1 MLEVCQALAA
11 QASVDLAALDSVDLV
26 VLVAALVVALVAL
39 VLVALVAL
47 VSVDLVDLALVVLVA
62 AHPALVALA
71 DLADRASVDLSV
83 HVVLIS
89 KSGSILGSEVLHDA
103 HRVDPQGSEGRASI
117 FQKVVGAEFG
127 VDDNDRR
134 VERFGGLVTDERL
147 RFFRQHAGVENH

>member
-1 MLEVCQALAA
+1 MLEACQALAA
-11 QASVDLAALDSVDLV
+11 QASVDLAVLVLAVLVLAALDSVDPDSVDLV
-26 VLVAALVVALVAL
+26 VLVAA
-39 VLVALVAL
+39 
-47 VSVDLVDLALVVLVA
+47 
-62 AHPALVALA
+62 HPALA
-71 DLADRASVDLSV
+71 DLAVRASVDLSV

-89 KSGSILGSEVLHDA
+89 KSGSIPLGSEVLHDA

-127 VDDNDRR
+127 VDDNDRC

>member
-1 MLEVCQALAA
+1 MLEACQALAA
-11 QASVDLAALDSVDLV
+11 QASVDLAALDSVDLD
-26 VLVAALVVALVAL
+26 
-39 VLVALVAL
+39 
-47 VSVDLVDLALVVLVA
+47 SVDLVVLVA

-71 DLADRASVDLSV
+71 LVPLVVALADLAVRASVDLSV

-89 KSGSILGSEVLHDA
+89 KSGSIPLGSEVLHDA

-127 VDDNDRR
+127 VDDNDRC

>member
-1 MLEVCQALAA
+1 MLEACQALAA
-11 QASVDLAALDSVDLV
+11 QASVDLAVLVLAALDSVDPD
-26 VLVAALVVALVAL
+26 
-39 VLVALVAL
+39 
-47 VSVDLVDLALVVLVA
+47 SVDLVVLVA

-71 DLADRASVDLSV
+71 LVALAALAALAVRASVDLSV

-89 KSGSILGSEVLHDA
+89 KSGSIPLGSEVLHDA

-127 VDDNDRR
+127 VDDNDRC

>member
-1 MLEVCQALAA
+1 MLEACQALAA
-11 QASVDLAALDSVDLV
+11 QASVDLAVLVLAAPDSVALDSVD
-26 VLVAALVVALVAL
+26 
-39 VLVALVAL
+39 
-47 VSVDLVDLALVVLVA
+47 LVVLVA

-71 DLADRASVDLSV
+71 VRASVDLSV

-89 KSGSILGSEVLHDA
+89 KSGSIPLGSEVLHDA

-127 VDDNDRR
+127 VDDNDRC

>member
-1 MLEVCQALAA
+1 MDLA
-11 QASVDLAALDSVDLV
+11 VLVLAALDSVDPD
-26 VLVAALVVALVAL
+26 
-39 VLVALVAL
+39 
-47 VSVDLVDLALVVLVA
+47 SVDLVVLVA

-71 DLADRASVDLSV
+71 LVALAALALVALAVRASVDLSV

-89 KSGSILGSEVLHDA
+89 KSGSIPLGSEVLHDA

-127 VDDNDRR
+127 VDDNDRC

>member
-1 MLEVCQALAA
+1 MLEACQALAA
-11 QASVDLAALDSVDLV
+11 LASVDLAAPDSVDPD
-26 VLVAALVVALVAL
+26 
-39 VLVALVAL
+39 
-47 VSVDLVDLALVVLVA
+47 SVDLVVLVA

-71 DLADRASVDLSV
+71 LVALAALALVALAVRASVDLSV

-89 KSGSILGSEVLHDA
+89 KSGSIPLGSEVLHDA
-103 HRVDPQGSEGRASI
+103 HRVDPQGSKGRASI

>member
-1 MLEVCQALAA
+1 MDLA
-11 QASVDLAALDSVDLV
+11 VLDLAAPDSVDPD
-26 VLVAALVVALVAL
+26 
-39 VLVALVAL
+39 
-47 VSVDLVDLALVVLVA
+47 SVDLVVLVA

-71 DLADRASVDLSV
+71 LVPLVVALVVALAVRASVDLASVALEALADLAVRASVDLSV

-89 KSGSILGSEVLHDA
+89 KSGSIPLGSEVLHDA

>member
-1 MLEVCQALAA
+1 MLEACQALAA
-11 QASVDLAALDSVDLV
+11 QASVDLAVLVLAALDSVDPD
-26 VLVAALVVALVAL
+26 
-39 VLVALVAL
+39 
-47 VSVDLVDLALVVLVA
+47 SVDLVVLVA

-71 DLADRASVDLSV
+71 LVPLVVALADLAVRASVDLSV

-89 KSGSILGSEVLHDA
+89 QSGSIPLGSEVLHDA

-127 VDDNDRR
+127 VDDNDRC

>member
-1 MLEVCQALAA
+1 MDLAVLVLAA
-11 QASVDLAALDSVDLV
+11 PDSVDPDSVDLV
-26 VLVAALVVALVAL
+26 VLVAAHPALA
-39 VLVALVAL
+39 A
-47 VSVDLVDLALVVLVA
+47 LALVPLV
-62 AHPALVALA
+62 VALA
-71 DLADRASVDLSV
+71 DLAVRASVDLSV

-89 KSGSILGSEVLHDA
+89 KSGSIPLGSEVLHDA

-127 VDDNDRR
+127 VDDNDRC

>member
-1 MLEVCQALAA
+1 MLEACQALAA
-11 QASVDLAALDSVDLV
+11 LALVALAVRALAALDSVDPDSVDPDSVDLV
-26 VLVAALVVALVAL
+26 VLVAA
-39 VLVALVAL
+39 
-47 VSVDLVDLALVVLVA
+47 
-62 AHPALVALA
+62 HPALA
-71 DLADRASVDLSV
+71 DLAVRASVDLSV

-89 KSGSILGSEVLHDA
+89 KSGSIPLGSEVLHDA

-127 VDDNDRR
+127 VDDNDRC

>member
-1 MLEVCQALAA
+1 MLEACQALAA
-11 QASVDLAALDSVDLV
+11 QASVDLVVLVLAALDSVDPD
-26 VLVAALVVALVAL
+26 
-39 VLVALVAL
+39 
-47 VSVDLVDLALVVLVA
+47 SVDLVVLVA

-71 DLADRASVDLSV
+71 LVALAALALVALAVRASVDLSV

-127 VDDNDRR
+127 VDDNDRC

>member
-1 MLEVCQALAA
+1 MDLAVLVLAA
-11 QASVDLAALDSVDLV
+11 PDSVDPDSVDPDSVDLV
-26 VLVAALVVALVAL
+26 VLVAAHPA
-39 VLVALVAL
+39 LVALVAL

-62 AHPALVALA
+62 AHPALVALVSVA
-71 DLADRASVDLSV
+71 LASVDLSV

-89 KSGSILGSEVLHDA
+89 KSGSIPLGSEVLHDA

-127 VDDNDRR
+127 VDDNDRC

>member
-1 MLEVCQALAA
+1 MLEACQALAA
-11 QASVDLAALDSVDLV
+11 QASVDLVVLVLAALDSVDPD
-26 VLVAALVVALVAL
+26 
-39 VLVALVAL
+39 
-47 VSVDLVDLALVVLVA
+47 SVDLVVLVA

-71 DLADRASVDLSV
+71 LVALAALALVALAVRASVDLSV

-89 KSGSILGSEVLHDA
+89 KSGSIPLGSEVLHDA

-127 VDDNDRR
+127 VDDNDRC

>member
-1 MLEVCQALAA
+1 MDLAVLVLAA
-11 QASVDLAALDSVDLV
+11 PDSVDPDSVDLV
-26 VLVAALVVALVAL
+26 VLVAAHPALVAL
-39 VLVALVAL
+39 VDL

-62 AHPALVALA
+62 AHPALA
-71 DLADRASVDLSV
+71 DLAVQASVDLSV

-89 KSGSILGSEVLHDA
+89 KSGSIPLGSEVLHDA
-103 HRVDPQGSEGRASI
+103 YRVDPQGSEGRASI

>member
-1 MLEVCQALAA
+1 M
-11 QASVDLAALDSVDLV
+11 DLAALDSVDLD
-26 VLVAALVVALVAL
+26 
-39 VLVALVAL
+39 
-47 VSVDLVDLALVVLVA
+47 SVDLVVLVA

-71 DLADRASVDLSV
+71 LVPLVVALADLAVRASVDLSV

-89 KSGSILGSEVLHDA
+89 KSGSIPLGSEVLHDA

-127 VDDNDRR
+127 VDDNDRC

>member
-1 MLEVCQALAA
+1 MDLA
-11 QASVDLAALDSVDLV
+11 VLVLAALDSVDPD
-26 VLVAALVVALVAL
+26 
-39 VLVALVAL
+39 
-47 VSVDLVDLALVVLVA
+47 SVDLVVLVA

-71 DLADRASVDLSV
+71 LVALAALALVALAALALVALAVRASVDLSV

-89 KSGSILGSEVLHDA
+89 KSGSIPLGSEVLHDA
-103 HRVDPQGSEGRASI
+103 HRVDPQGSKGRASI